1 MAEDSQARIKPGEN
15 TDEPVP
21 QEQSVSMVL
30 TNEEKDQEKE
40 EQPTFSTEDL
50 ASDTRNAATAED
62 ISQSIAP
69 PDASVSPWQTVWDDA
84 SQSYYFWNT
93 ETNETAW
100 PDAVDNPVNSEEAS
114 TIPQDPTSIDPY
126 TASSS
131 LYGSEYTSYYGDAY
145 SHNYYSTQQL
155 PTPPNPLD
163 SLLDKIDTEVKTKLD
178 GAPAPPLPTLYPSD
192 AFSSPPP
199 PSTDAASSAVDT
211 DAYTFRAHFNAR
223 TGRFTSSTDL
233 SRLNPERLSAENRAM
248 RQMGYYFDHE
258 RFMEDRNSGSGG
270 GGKVRLSKAD
280 LEKLKKTRK
289 EKKEMKGKKWLLT
302 D

>member
-1 MAEDSQARIKPGEN
+1 MKPGEN

-30 TNEEKDQEKE
+30 ANEKDKEKE
-40 EQPTFSTEDL
+40 EQQQPTSSAEDL
-50 ASDTRNAATAED
+50 ASDTRNTPIAATIED

-100 PDAVDNPVNSEEAS
+100 PDAVDNPVHSEEAS
-114 TIPQDPTSIDPY
+114 TVPPEPTSIDPY

-131 LYGSEYTSYYGDAY
+131 SYGSEYASYYGDAY

-155 PTPPNPLD
+155 STPPNSLD
-163 SLLDKIDTEVKTKLD
+163 SLLDKIDTEVKTRLD
-178 GAPAPPLPTLYPSD
+178 GAPAPPVPTVYPSAD
-192 AFSSPPP
+192 FSPLPP
-199 PSTDAASSAVDT
+199 PSTDTVSS
-211 DAYTFRAHFNAR
+211 DAYVFHAHFNAR

-258 RFMEDRNSGSGG
+258 RFMEDRNSGGGSSGG

-280 LEKLKKTRK
+280 LEKLKKMRK